1 MTTVTRWWWVRHAP
15 VINPS
20 GALYG
25 ASEVPADV
33 SDRVAFSRLAGL
45 LPQGAVWLTSHLS
58 RARATAAAIQD
69 AGLAGH
75 DPHVEE
81 RIGEQSFGA
90 WHGRQHAEIAHE
102 MQDGHRFWV
111 SPAAHVPPEGES
123 FAQVIGRVEDAV
135 RHWTAAHAG
144 RDIIAVS
151 HGGPIRAA
159 LALAL
164 GIDPDRALSFVV
176 ENLSVT
182 RIDHVAGE
190 GLGGNWRVVIVN
202 RTPACS

>member
-15 VINPS
+15 VHNPS

-33 SDRVAFSRLAGL
+33 SDRAAFGRLAGL
-45 LPQGAVWLTSHLS
+45 LPREAVWLTSHLG
-58 RARATAAAIQD
+58 RAKATATAIQE
-69 AGLAGH
+69 AGLKWH
-75 DPHVEE
+75 DPHVEA

-90 WHGRQHAEIAHE
+90 WQGRQYAEIQHQMAAE
-102 MQDGHRFWV
+102 HRFWV

-123 FAQVIGRVEDAV
+123 FHQVIDRVTAAV
-135 RHWTAAHAG
+135 HHWTSSQAG
-144 RDIIAVS
+144 RDIIAVA

-164 GIDPDRALSFVV
+164 GIEADRALSFVV

-182 RIDHVAGE
+182 RIDHVAGA
-190 GLGGNWRVVIVN
+190 GLGGNWRVVLVN
-202 RTPACS
+202 RTPA